1 MKINVDRKPENC
13 NHCIYREN
21 VGRYFDLDDYCS
33 KNMKHI
39 RKINMETDCPLRKD
53 KDIWIG
59 RKIALNVNL
68 WRNMI
73 YGKEIYYCDHTDRI
87 DDMGKLGE
95 ENLPETSPVWCPVS
109 EKG

>member
-39 RKINMETDCPLRKD
+39 RKIDMESDCPLRKD
-53 KDIWIG
+53 KDI
-59 RKIALNVNL
+59 
-68 WRNMI
+68 
-73 YGKEIYYCDHTDRI
+73 
-87 DDMGKLGE
+87 
-95 ENLPETSPVWCPVS
+95 
-109 EKG
+109 